1 MREHQ
6 GPAHGSEPAYNRS
19 REGLLTPE
27 PKNQLPFTRHSS
39 TPTTALVQGGGG
51 FSWTD
56 SAIGAAAL
64 RARETRGVVAAHKP
78 LRERITMRTTFVFV
92 AAAASA
98 AVLVGFAQS
107 AGAMHAGGNARRVS
121 GITHATAG
129 VTRIRLRV
137 LGSLSVPVDGAPLQF
152 AGGAGWSASSSGL
165 VRLSFPTG
173 APHIV
178 VHEPIDDVALGNG
191 EVYALSAAKS
201 QVVEVAPRTSR
212 VIKRWRV
219 LAGAHSIVATR
230 LALYVAAMNS
240 KVQVE
245 RIDFATGRIMS
256 RTLAAQGLALHRA
269 IAVSASAVWVTD
281 SSQLFRLDPVDL
293 TVKRVSATPAVDGVW
308 AGDGYLW
315 IASETPNAGVFRVDP
330 KTDRVLGRSGPDAI
344 QVAFAAG
351 VAWLSSAQGPTAIN
365 PANGR
370 QIASIRWEQL
380 ISRGAAGIAVAGNQI
395 WVTYADIGKLQRLAV
410 E

>member
-1 MREHQ
+1 VLPVEALLRILRPNLSTLLGE
-6 GPAHGSEPAYNRS
+6 RS
-19 REGLLTPE
+19 TL
-27 PKNQLPFTRHSS
+27 
-39 TPTTALVQGGGG
+39 
-51 FSWTD
+51 
-56 SAIGAAAL
+56 
-64 RARETRGVVAAHKP
+64 
-78 LRERITMRTTFVFV
+78 RTTFVFV
-92 AAAASA
+92 VAAASA

-107 AGAMHAGGNARRVS
+107 ARAIHAGGNGRRVS
-121 GITHATAG
+121 GITQATTGATA
-129 VTRIRLRV
+129 IRLRV
-137 LGSLSVPVDGAPLQF
+137 LGSSSVPIDGAPLQS

-201 QVVEVAPRTSR
+201 VVVEVAPRTSR

-219 LAGAHSIVATR
+219 LPGAHSIVATR
-230 LALYVAAMNS
+230 LALYVAAINS

-245 RIDFATGRIMS
+245 RIDLATGRVTS
-256 RTLAAQGLALHRA
+256 KTLPTQDLALHRA

-281 SSQLFRLDPVDL
+281 GSQLFRLDPVDL
-293 TVKRVSATPAVDGVW
+293 TVKSVSATPRVDGVW

-330 KTDRVLGRSGPDAI
+330 QTDRVLGRSGPDAI

-351 VAWLSSAQGPTAIN
+351 VAWLSSARGPIAIN
-365 PANGR
+365 PANGK
-370 QIASIRWEQL
+370 QIASLPSKQV
-380 ISRGAAGIAVAGNQI
+380 ISQGAAGIAVVGSQI
-395 WVTYADIGKLQRLAV
+395 WVTYGDIGKLQRLAV